1 MSASQSREVGNGNC
15 GKEGVLVQVILGNA
29 PEKLRKLRG
38 LTQWKTVSCWC
49 AVTSAESG
57 RMPPCA
63 ALQEPSCLRPCPPQR
78 CLPRPPTATSSWQT
92 VRKRRWDCTQEG
104 ETAPVLLPMFQAT
117 VVTRPTVIE
126 RGSRIHSVAGCLG
139 GRGWGSRNNYFLCHK
154 RVGQLILLAFFF
166 FSLFFSL
173 GTELFPCLIWVLF
186 FPG

>member
-1 MSASQSREVGNGNC
+1 MLSFCHHQSWVIDIGCLHGCFQGGSVPVSASQSREVGNGNC

-126 RGSRIHSVAGCLG
+126 RGSRIDPSITKCIKISHC
-139 GRGWGSRNNYFLCHK
+139 GSIFVHL
-154 RVGQLILLAFFF
+154 
-166 FSLFFSL
+166 SL
-173 GTELFPCLIWVLF
+173 
-186 FPG
+186 